1 MAKYYNVEVT
11 ITVSAVDATDAI
23 NEAAS
28 ILSKSDV
35 IDFAIEE
42 TPVRL

>member
-1 MAKYYNVEVT
+1 MAKYYNVPVT
-11 ITVSAVDATDAI
+11 ITVSATDATDAI
-23 NEAAS
+23 NEAAG

-42 TPVRL
+42 TPVQL

>member
-1 MAKYYNVEVT
+1 MAKYYNLTVS

-23 NEAAS
+23 NEAAA

-42 TPVRL
+42 TPVQL